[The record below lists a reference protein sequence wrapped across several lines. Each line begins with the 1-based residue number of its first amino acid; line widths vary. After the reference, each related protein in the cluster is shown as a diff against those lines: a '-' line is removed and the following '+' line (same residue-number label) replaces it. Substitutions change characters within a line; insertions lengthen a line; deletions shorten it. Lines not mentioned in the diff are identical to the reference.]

1 MLLGEALKIATTV
14 LKSSYNPTKPGSE
27 LQIAHDT
34 LQFAVDGNLDELI
47 EQAVTI
53 LSSIPKEGTQE
64 LAIALTQI
72 VEGGE

>member
-34 LQFAVDGNLDELI
+34 LQYAVDNNLEELI
-47 EQAVTI
+47 EEANRR
-53 LSSIPKEGTQE
+53 LRDNPKNQE
-64 LAIALTQI
+64 LANELEKI